1 MEIKI
6 RKEEKEDFK
15 AVFELIRLAFENE
28 ELSDHKE
35 QFLVERLRN
44 SDAFVPELSLVAE
57 VDNQIAGYILLTK
70 INIEDRD
77 KNTHIS
83 LALAPVAVLPDY
95 QGKGIGGKLIQAAHD
110 RARALGF
117 GSVVLLG
124 HESYYPKF
132 GYKLTKEFGIKL
144 PFEVPEENCMAIEL
158 SQNALRNVS
167 GIVRYPKAFEIE

>member
-1 MEIKI
+1 MNIEI

-15 AVFELIRLAFENE
+15 TVFELIRLAFENE
-28 ELSDHKE
+28 EMSDHKE

-70 INIEDRD
+70 IKIEDKD
-77 KNTHIS
+77 KNNYIS
-83 LALAPVAVLPDY
+83 LALAPVAVLPGY
-95 QGKGIGGKLIQAAHD
+95 QGKGIGGKLIQAAHKI
-110 RARALGF
+110 ARELGF

-124 HESYYPKF
+124 HENYYPKF

-158 SQNALRNVS
+158 SQNTLQNVS
-167 GIVRYPKAFEIE
+167 GIVRYPKEFEIE

>member
-1 MEIKI
+1 MNIEI
-6 RKEEKEDFK
+6 RKEEKEDFRT
-15 AVFELIRLAFENE
+15 VFELIRLAFENE

-44 SDAFVPELSLVAE
+44 SDAFIPELSLVAE

-70 INIEDRD
+70 INIEDKN
-77 KNTHIS
+77 KNTYTS
-83 LALAPVAVLPDY
+83 LALAPVAVLPDF

-110 RARALGF
+110 KARALGF

-144 PFEVPEENCMAIEL
+144 PLDVPEENCMAIEL
-158 SQNALRNVS
+158 SQNALKNVS
-167 GIVRYPKAFEIE
+167 GVVQYPKEFEIE